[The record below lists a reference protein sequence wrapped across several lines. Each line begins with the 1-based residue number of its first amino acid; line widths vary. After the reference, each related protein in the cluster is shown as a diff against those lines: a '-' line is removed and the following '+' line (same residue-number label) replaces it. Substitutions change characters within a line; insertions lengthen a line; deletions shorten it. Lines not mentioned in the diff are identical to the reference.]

1 MSGRAVV
8 LGPGGVVGTAWL
20 LGVVQGLR
28 RNRIELADADLLVG
42 TSAGA
47 IAAAGLA
54 DGRDLNAY
62 AELPADAAPALIVDP
77 AVTAEVFEVLRGA
90 GKDKSAALHR
100 VGKLALSATTSPE
113 QVRIERMKDLVGVGG
128 WPHPNL
134 LIPTVDIDSGEPKV
148 WRGTDGVPVHQ
159 AVTASTAMPG
169 LAAPV
174 TIGAHRYIDGALRNG
189 SNADLAEGM
198 STLILIEPLAHVF
211 PTTVPSSVRRV
222 ARIVPDPVAIETF
235 GPDLDDRSSWPAV
248 FAAGLRQGKAAA
260 DEVRAVWQ

>member
-20 LGVVQGLR
+20 LGAVEGLR

-62 AELPADAAPALIVDP
+62 AELPPDAGAPLIVDP
-77 AVTAEVFEVLRGA
+77 AVTAEVFEVLRGT
-90 GKDKSAALHR
+90 GSSPRKLLR
-100 VGKLALSATTSPE
+100 IGKLALRAHTSPE
-113 QVRIERMKDLVGVGG
+113 QARIERMKVLVGEGD

-148 WRGTDGVPVHQ
+148 WQAADGVPVHQ
-159 AVTASTAMPG
+159 VVAASTAMPG

-174 TIGAHRYIDGALRNG
+174 TIGAHRHIDGALRNG
-189 SNADLAEGM
+189 SNADLAEGN
-198 STLILIEPLAHVF
+198 STLILIEPLAHMF
-211 PTTVPSSVRRV
+211 STTVPSSAQRV
-222 ARIVPDPVAIETF
+222 ARIVPDPAALRAF

-260 DEVRAVWQ
+260 DEVRAVWR